1 MKITTKQAAYKAPI
15 ERQISRNNKII
26 AQALRKLLVP
36 ALLIAASTTQADCN
50 LTVQFTR
57 NNQAA
62 LSEVT
67 SIIYRQGAFIAAD
80 DRHSY
85 TVKLPC
91 PSEYQIA
98 ATSGAQHRHPPLRAS
113 RGIRTSGCF
122 GEAGAKDGRCVV
134 SITYI
139 FTCDKCGIT
148 EKINV
153 DAAISCKEQETHFYI
168 KGIDH
173 NDDENHLCQDCF
185 DVWWSQSGEAD
196 DKEGAA

>member
-15 ERQISRNNKII
+15 ERQISSNNKII

-36 ALLIAASTTQADCN
+36 ALLIAASTTLKADTCN

-91 PSEYQIA
+91 PSAYQIA
-98 ATSGAQHRHPPLRAS
+98 ATSGAQQRAREINLRADS
-113 RGIRTSGCF
+113 
-122 GEAGAKDGRCVV
+122 K
-134 SITYI
+134 ITI
-139 FTCDKCGIT
+139 EMG
-148 EKINV
+148 N
-153 DAAISCKEQETHFYI
+153 
-168 KGIDH
+168 
-173 NDDENHLCQDCF
+173 
-185 DVWWSQSGEAD
+185 
-196 DKEGAA
+196 